1 MDTLVAH
8 ATYLGLALSLF
19 VYGMDY
25 ISPASI
31 APETYAYAGS
41 AIALVLSLLGSSF
54 GIAMTSNAIFTALP
68 KYYQYA
74 AYQNGT
80 RYDLIKDDSSP
91 YAGYRLVATD
101 VDVSDIDNG
110 GYYIM
115 IVAIL
120 FFVISVAIALAG
132 YFEVERLFKLQRAH
146 SSMTHEQGYKFLALG
161 TVMGIGA
168 WASGLIVGDA
178 AWEFLGWYGG
188 YFAWQKEHLAYYLGW
203 IALVREYHEWEGYT
217 YQATVVTNM
226 RNYVTN
232 NRGNWWFSDWRQ
244 ICKTWSEDA
253 TMEHGVC
260 VEFYPPEESWNTDAV
275 YSFSTLGVFLLI
287 ASIQIGAGYYL
298 GYELTSDAGAKK
310 LGL

>member
-1 MDTLVAH
+1 MNTLVAH

-80 RYDLIKDDSSP
+80 RYDLVKDDSSP

-132 YFEVERLFKLQRAH
+132 YFE
-146 SSMTHEQGYKFLALG
+146 
-161 TVMGIGA
+161 
-168 WASGLIVGDA
+168 
-178 AWEFLGWYGG
+178 
-188 YFAWQKEHLAYYLGW
+188 
-203 IALVREYHEWEGYT
+203 
-217 YQATVVTNM
+217 
-226 RNYVTN
+226 
-232 NRGNWWFSDWRQ
+232 
-244 ICKTWSEDA
+244 
-253 TMEHGVC
+253 
-260 VEFYPPEESWNTDAV
+260 
-275 YSFSTLGVFLLI
+275 
-287 ASIQIGAGYYL
+287 
-298 GYELTSDAGAKK
+298 
-310 LGL
+310 